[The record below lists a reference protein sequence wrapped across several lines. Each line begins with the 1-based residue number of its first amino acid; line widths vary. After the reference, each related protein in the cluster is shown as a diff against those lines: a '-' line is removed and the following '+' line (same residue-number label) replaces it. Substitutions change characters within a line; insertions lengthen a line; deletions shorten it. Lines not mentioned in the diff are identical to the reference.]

1 MTNPAPLESLAEDQL
16 LRHVLSASSDMVFV
30 KDSRNRLLWANRS
43 FCEFYGKPLLEL
55 RDFVEPDETNAARY
69 LAEDARVLQQGETVE
84 IPEEPALR
92 CDGLTRWFHTVKTPL
107 FDGKGV
113 PTMLVA
119 VSRDVTD
126 LRANRISLTRINE
139 CLLGFGPDSFG
150 NIARLTA
157 LCGEL
162 LDADSAVYKRVDKGY
177 LTVVGGWNL
186 PAGLKPTAPMEGT
199 HCGDA
204 VKRTGDKLFIAK
216 ESAQIYIGRSVRC
229 GYRVVGVLSVLLRR
243 DVAEHSVFTKV
254 MGILASA
261 IAVEEERLRTA
272 KERALLTEELRQ
284 ANKVEAIG
292 RLAGGI
298 AHDFNNTLTVIKGY
312 AEFLKLNV
320 PAAAADAAEIVK
332 SANFAASLTRQ
343 LLAFERRQITAPR
356 IVSLNAILADFTRIL
371 KRLIGAHIDLV
382 VADTRAQARVYSD
395 PGQMEQ
401 ILVNLA
407 LNARDA
413 MPEGGRLSL
422 AIAEIDSKAL
432 PEKDGP
438 TPSGRYVELT
448 VTDTGCGISPEVL
461 PRIFEPFFTTK
472 DSGKGT
478 GLGLSTVADI
488 VKLNGGR
495 ITCDSAPG
503 RGTTFRVY
511 LPLCLAS
518 LTVEP
523 ASALLPVERGHGH
536 ILLVEDDADLRTM
549 FARILR
555 ATGYEVTEAAHAEE
569 AVALAAGLGDR
580 LAALV
585 TDMVL
590 PGMNGQQLA
599 SALERARPGL
609 RVLYLSGYSD
619 DVAFRGP
626 IKTDVSFLQKPFS
639 PQELCLKL
647 QAVLSS

>member
-1 MTNPAPLESLAEDQL
+1 
-16 LRHVLSASSDMVFV
+16 MVFV
-30 KDSRNRLLWANRS
+30 KDSRNRLLWANRA
-43 FCEFYGKPLLEL
+43 FCEFYGKTLLEL
-55 RDFVEPDETNAARY
+55 RAFAEPNVENAARY
-69 LAEDARVLQQGETVE
+69 LAEDARVLRNGKTVE

-92 CDGLTRWFHTVKTPL
+92 HDGQARWFHTVKTPL
-107 FDGKGV
+107 FDGKGL

-119 VSRDVTD
+119 VSRDITD

-139 CLLGFGPDSFG
+139 CLLAFGTDSFE
-150 NIARLTA
+150 NIGRLTA

-162 LDADSAVYKRVDKGY
+162 LDADSAVYKRVEKGY

-186 PAGLKPTAPMEGT
+186 PAGLKPAAPMEGT
-199 HCGDA
+199 PCGEA
-204 VKRTGDKLFIAK
+204 IKRADDELFIAK
-216 ESAQIYIGRSVRC
+216 EPTQTYIGRTVRS
-229 GYRVVGVLSVLLRR
+229 GDRIIGALSVLFRR
-243 DVAEHSVFTKV
+243 DVAAHSVFTKV

-261 IAVEEERLRTA
+261 IAVEEERLRA
-272 KERALLTEELRQ
+272 EKERTHLTNELRQ
-284 ANKVEAIG
+284 ANKMEAIG

-356 IVSLNAILADFTRIL
+356 IVSLDTIVVDFTRIL
-371 KRLIGAHIDLV
+371 KRLIGAHIELV
-382 VADTRAQARVYSD
+382 VADSKGQARVYSD

-413 MPEGGRLSL
+413 MPEGGRLSVS
-422 AIAEIDSKAL
+422 IDEVSAEEL
-432 PEKDGP
+432 PERDEP
-438 TPSGRYVELT
+438 ASSGRYVELT
-448 VTDTGCGISPEVL
+448 VADTGCGISPELL

-472 DSGKGT
+472 DIGKGT

-488 VKLNGGR
+488 VKLTGGR
-495 ITCDSAPG
+495 ISCDSAPG

-511 LPLCLAS
+511 LPLCLTPLAPES
-518 LTVEP
+518 
-523 ASALLPVERGHGH
+523 ASALLPVKRGHGH
-536 ILLVEDDADLRTM
+536 ILLVEDDSDLRTL

-555 ATGYEVTEAAHAEE
+555 ATGYEVTAAANAEE
-569 AVALAAGLGDR
+569 AVALAADLGGR
-580 LAALV
+580 LTALV
-585 TDMVL
+585 TDMVM

-599 SALERARPGL
+599 GLLESAHPGL

-619 DVAFRGP
+619 EIAFRGP
-626 IKTDVSFLQKPFS
+626 IKTDVAFLQKPFS
-639 PQELCLKL
+639 PQELCIKL
-647 QAVLSS
+647 QAVLSA